1 MKLYSNI
8 TILVGIWVISLVIIS
23 FFGLSTFAKSDFS
36 GSGFLNN
43 LAFWDGGHYLEI
55 AEFGYTDDF
64 LYAFFPLYPLTLR
77 GVNQIIQ
84 NYTLSAILVSFL
96 SFFLAANLLYR
107 LVSLDFSKKL
117 AEKSILWLL
126 FFPTSFFFLTA
137 YSEGLFFLFVVSS
150 FLFLRKGNLF
160 LATLF
165 AALASATR
173 LAGMAVV
180 LALLGDVYL
189 RDGFNKKNWYVLLSF
204 GGIFVYCFFLFK
216 TTGDAFYFISAEN
229 HWLRS
234 LSLPGVGFWESLK
247 SIVSWSYVENRFNLI
262 LELLFAIFGLGMAI
276 RSFRFLPSSYAT
288 YALASVAL
296 PLFTSSLTSMPR
308 FLLPVFPIFILMA
321 LIENKYV
328 TFAFQ
333 LIFILLLSAF
343 TIMFTNGNWV
353 S

>member
-1 MKLYSNI
+1 MKLYSNVTVLI
-8 TILVGIWVISLVIIS
+8 SIWSISLLLI
-23 FFGLSTFAKSDFS
+23 FYLGAQ
-36 GSGFLNN
+36 GNEFLNR
-43 LAFWDGGHYLEI
+43 LAFWDGGHFLQI
-55 AEFGYTDDF
+55 AQSGYKENFQYT
-64 LYAFFPLYPLTLR
+64 FFPLYPLAIR
-77 GVNQIIQ
+77 FVNQVIQ
-84 NYTLSAILVSFL
+84 NYTLSAVLISFA
-96 SFFLAANLLYR
+96 SFFLAANLLYQ
-107 LVSLDFSKKL
+107 LVSMDFSKKL

-180 LALLGDVYL
+180 LALLVDVYL
-189 RDGFNKKNWYVLLSF
+189 RDGFNKKNWYVFLSL
-204 GGIFVYCFFLFK
+204 GGIIVYCFFLFK

-234 LSLPGVGFWESLK
+234 LALPGVGFWESLK

-276 RSFRFLPSSYAT
+276 RSFRFLPKSYSI
-288 YALASVAL
+288 YALASVAI
-296 PLFTSSLTSMPR
+296 PLFTSSLISMPR
-308 FLLPVFPIFILMA
+308 FLLPIFPILILMA

-328 TFAFQ
+328 IFAMQ
-333 LIFILLLSAF
+333 MIFILLLAGFS
-343 TIMFTNGNWV
+343 IMFINGYWV

>member
-1 MKLYSNI
+1 MKLYSNVTVLI
-8 TILVGIWVISLVIIS
+8 SIWSISLLLI
-23 FFGLSTFAKSDFS
+23 FYLGAQGNDL
-36 GSGFLNN
+36 LNR
-43 LAFWDGGHYLEI
+43 LAFWDGGHFLRI
-55 AEFGYTDDF
+55 AQSGYKENFQYT
-64 LYAFFPLYPLTLR
+64 FFPLYPLTTKF
-77 GVNQIIQ
+77 VNQVIQ
-84 NYTLSAILVSFL
+84 NYTLSAVLISFA
-96 SFFLAANLLYR
+96 SFFLAANLLYQ

-160 LATLF
+160 LAALF

-180 LALLGDVYL
+180 LALLVDVYL
-189 RDGFNKKNWYVLLSF
+189 RDGLNKKNWYVLLSF
-204 GGIFVYCFFLFK
+204 GGILVYCFFLFK
-216 TTGDAFYFISAEN
+216 TTGDSFYFISAEN
-229 HWLRS
+229 HWLRN

-276 RSFRFLPSSYAT
+276 RSFRFLPPSYAT

-308 FLLPVFPIFILMA
+308 FLLPIFPIFILIA
-321 LIENKYV
+321 LTKNKYAI
-328 TFAFQ
+328 FSYK
-333 LIFILLLSAF
+333 LISIMLLSLFAVLF
-343 TIMFTNGNWV
+343 INGYWV